1 MAVPGI
7 YVCVISFPL
16 TSQTSYKPLI
26 DMKNTINTGTDNK
39 GIKTVPYGS
48 INAQDTMNK
57 GLFVFKS
64 CSHSNGY
71 IKILQL
77 GQRNYEL

>member
-1 MAVPGI
+1 
-7 YVCVISFPL
+7 
-16 TSQTSYKPLI
+16 
-26 DMKNTINTGTDNK
+26 MKNTINTGTDNK